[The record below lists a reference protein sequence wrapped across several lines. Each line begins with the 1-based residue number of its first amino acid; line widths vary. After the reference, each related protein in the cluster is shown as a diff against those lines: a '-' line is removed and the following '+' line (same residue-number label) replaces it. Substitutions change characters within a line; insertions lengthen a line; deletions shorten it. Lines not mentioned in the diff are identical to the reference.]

1 MITRHTQPSPVLTLQ
16 QLSDVITQQHNA
28 GEIIVLCHGVFD
40 LLHPGHIEHLVE
52 AKSHGDVLL
61 VTVTPDRY
69 VNKGPGRPVFS
80 ETHRAAMLNAL
91 AIVDFVAIT
100 ESPTAIDAIK
110 LLKPNVY
117 VKGPDYVDASTDV
130 SGNIA
135 REHEAV
141 ASVGGRIQFT
151 EAPTMSSSKIIN
163 SIEATKSG
171 HLANWLSAFRKE
183 HAEADVMNSL
193 KELAELKVLVIGEAI
208 IDEYV
213 LCEALGK
220 SSKDPVLAFRELSYE
235 RQIGGSLAI
244 AAHCAGLGAQ
254 VTALFY
260 ISDNGLDEE
269 FIRSRVSGSMSLEFV
284 KSKSMP
290 TITKR
295 RYVDSLTESRVFETY
310 IMNDEPVSK
319 IDESGLRDKLKTLLP
334 TTDIV
339 LVADYGHGML
349 SESVIQDLAKSSN
362 LLAVNTQSNAG
373 NRGYNTISRYP
384 RVDFVCLNG
393 SEMGLEL
400 RRRHLSVAELVP
412 QLRNRTG
419 AQRVIVTEGARGLVC
434 CDETGTVVQVPAFA
448 QVVKDRVGAGD
459 ALFAVTALLFATKS
473 PSDITGL
480 FGNLAGA
487 ALVGELGNRSHI
499 SAANLMRHASAL
511 LK

>member
-1 MITRHTQPSPVLTLQ
+1 MDSRQEQTSPVLSLN
-16 QLSDVITQQHNA
+16 QLADVAVNQRNA
-28 GEIIVLCHGVFD
+28 GKTIVLCHGVFD

-52 AKSHGDVLL
+52 AKSHGDIMF
-61 VTVTPDRY
+61 VTVTPDIY
-69 VNKGPGRPVFS
+69 VNKGPGRPVFN
-80 ETHRAAMLNAL
+80 ELHRAAMLNAL
-91 AIVDFVAIT
+91 AVVDFVAVT
-100 ESPTAIDAIK
+100 ESPTAIDAIM

-117 VKGPDYVDASTDV
+117 VKGPDYVDASKDV
-130 SGNIA
+130 SGNISL
-135 REHEAV
+135 EHEAI

-163 SIEATKSG
+163 SIDATKNS
-171 HLANWLSAFRKE
+171 HLANWLTEFRKRRS
-183 HAEADVMNSL
+183 EADVTTAL
-193 KELAELKVLVIGEAI
+193 KQIANLKVLVIGEAI

-260 ISDNGLDEE
+260 ISDNGLDED
-269 FIRSRVSGSMSLEFV
+269 FIRSRVSSNICLEFV

-290 TITKR
+290 TIIKR

-310 IMNDEPVSK
+310 IMSDEPVSSV
-319 IDESGLRDKLKTLLP
+319 DESNLRNKLNALLP
-334 TTDIV
+334 TSDIV
-339 LVADYGHGML
+339 LVADYGHGLL
-349 SESVIQDLAKSSN
+349 SETVIQDLANSIN

-400 RRRHLSVAELVP
+400 RRKHLSMTDLIP
-412 QLRNRTG
+412 QLRSRTG
-419 AQRVIVTEGARGLVC
+419 AKRAIVTDGARGLAC
-434 CDETGTVVQVPAFA
+434 CDETGTVVHVPAFA
-448 QVVKDRVGAGD
+448 QTVKDRVGAGD
-459 ALFAVTALLFATKS
+459 ALFAVTALLFATET

-487 ALVGELGNRSHI
+487 ALVSELGNRSHI